1 VANLKYL
8 GTTVTRR
15 RMGRWHFG
23 CQYISVTWCE
33 YEGAGMIILC
43 DLMGA
48 MQLDYNKDVC
58 AYFNLQ
64 YQFRFQFID
73 TQLCWSSGISKMS
86 FYVSLQKWVQFL
98 EQWINI

>member
-1 VANLKYL
+1 
-8 GTTVTRR
+8 
-15 RMGRWHFG
+15 
-23 CQYISVTWCE
+23 
-33 YEGAGMIILC
+33 
-43 DLMGA
+43 MGA

-98 EQWINI
+98 EQWINIKFCMKLGKSSNDTCEMLSKAYGGETMRKSKCFWVV